1 MDDSA
6 FNAMQV
12 ATVPLTLLGE
22 ITEPT
27 QVILTEVTLNLAD
40 GPDQRIAT
48 NEVIVLE
55 PDALVKGDFDGN
67 GKVDFLDF
75 FAFSDAYGNPDAD
88 PIYDLDDSGSVDFLD
103 FFIFADA
110 FSNEGRAKLMALAR
124 EVLALPDQL
133 SISTS
138 YPNPFNSSTTI
149 EYFTKRDG
157 HTVLEIYSLGGQRLR
172 TLLNGLHP
180 AGRHQAYWNG
190 EDDQGRPV
198 SSGMYLIR
206 LQTANQVRHHK
217 VTLIK

>member
-1 MDDSA
+1 M
-6 FNAMQV
+6 
-12 ATVPLTLLGE
+12 
-22 ITEPT
+22 
-27 QVILTEVTLNLAD
+27 ILTEVTLNLAD

-55 PDALVKGDFDGN
+55 PDAFVKGDFDGN

-75 FAFSDAYGNPDAD
+75 FAFADAFGNPDAD

-103 FFIFADA
+103 FFAFADA
-110 FSNEGRAKLMALAR
+110 FGKEGRGKLMALAR
-124 EVLALPDQL
+124 EVLALPDQP

-138 YPNPFNSSTTI
+138 YPNPFNSATTI
-149 EYFTKRDG
+149 EYFTNRDG
-157 HTVLEIYSLGGQRLR
+157 PAVLEIYSLGGQRLR
-172 TLLNGLHP
+172 TLVNGLHP

-206 LQTANQVRHHK
+206 LQSENQVRHHK